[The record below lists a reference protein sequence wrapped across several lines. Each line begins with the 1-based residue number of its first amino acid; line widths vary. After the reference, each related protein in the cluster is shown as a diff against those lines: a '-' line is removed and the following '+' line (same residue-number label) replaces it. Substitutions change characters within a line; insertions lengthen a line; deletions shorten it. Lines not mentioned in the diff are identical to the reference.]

1 MRRPAFQFHLQFFMN
16 CPKVNPLAKNDFWPL
31 AKSRVALVGVST
43 SKDDSVFFALYLPG
57 LGNQQLTLSLGGAA
71 SEPVV
76 LTLLGQAKS
85 FSWPKA
91 TFFQVRGIPRTEI
104 FLNYSL
110 LEKGDKHIQEV
121 YK

>member
-1 MRRPAFQFHLQFFMN
+1 MTFGHWPRPELLLWVF
-16 CPKVNPLAKNDFWPL
+16 PLPRMTRCFSPL
-31 AKSRVALVGVST
+31 C
-43 SKDDSVFFALYLPG
+43 LPG